1 MIFKNYVEL
10 TDHIISKAKKT
21 PFAIVCA
28 DESHTMEAVIES
40 YHKQLILPV
49 FIGDKKIITEYLTAN
64 GLNASD
70 FEIID
75 ETDPT
80 RAAQTAVSLVHD
92 GSVRGIM
99 KGKLDTSQLMKVLLK
114 SENKLRTSSVVC
126 AMSLMEIP
134 YYHKLVAASD
144 PALCIHPSLDQ
155 KVAIINNAVPA
166 LNNIGIECP
175 KTAILSASESPN
187 PKMPESLE
195 AVQLKEMNHQGLIKN
210 CIIDGPLSY
219 DLCFDPESA
228 KIKGL
233 TSDVAGDPDLIIY
246 PDLVTG
252 NAVSKALVLNARAI
266 GSSVILG
273 TAVPVVLP
281 SRAASVEEKVRNILL
296 ASASVN

>member
-1 MIFKNYVEL
+1 M
-10 TDHIISKAKKT
+10 
-21 PFAIVCA
+21 
-28 DESHTMEAVIES
+28 
-40 YHKQLILPV
+40 
-49 FIGDKKIITEYLTAN
+49 TAN

-155 KVAIINNAVPA
+155 KVAIINNAVTA

-187 PKMPESLE
+187 PKIPESLE
-195 AVQLKEMNHQGLIKN
+195 AVQLKEMNQQGLIKN

-219 DLCFDPESA
+219 DLCFDQESA

>member
-40 YHKQLILPV
+40 YQKQLILPV
-49 FIGDKKIITEYLTAN
+49 FIGDKKNITEYLTAN

-99 KGKLDTSQLMKVLLK
+99 KGKLDTSQLMKVLL
-114 SENKLRTSSVVC
+114 
-126 AMSLMEIP
+126 SLMEIP

-155 KVAIINNAVPA
+155 KVAIINNAVTA

-187 PKMPESLE
+187 PKIPESLE
-195 AVQLKEMNHQGLIKN
+195 AVQLKEMNQQGLIKN